1 MGIVKDPVS
10 FSKFHVRGEI
20 PESFNNFFNDMI
32 RRYAFQD
39 SFHAEKLSG
48 WTSIDNVLDTEFRF
62 ANYAVGE
69 YLVFSLRVDK
79 KAIPPSLLKVRV
91 LQEEEK
97 ALGESGK
104 KFLGRQRKEEIKE
117 KVKLELAG
125 LIPPVP
131 SFFEVCWSLRAKK
144 VYFCSL
150 AAAPIEEFKDLFKR
164 SFKMDLIP
172 FTPWDVAQVAQSGPN
187 AAVGDIAAKPIP
199 PGRDFLV
206 WLWFKTEERNGRIS
220 LGGKDIEVIFL
231 KRMVLESGEGEYSE
245 CVVCQGLNA
254 ALEEGKEAL
263 RKGKKIREARIRLGA
278 DDCSWEFTI
287 KADQFLFQ
295 SMRMP
300 QTLEMEEESDRDGRM
315 LERIGLIEKVVD
327 IMDGL
332 FAEFL
337 KAKASPEWKSRDSAR
352 FEKWLAR
359 K

>member
-1 MGIVKDPVS
+1 MGIVKDPLS
-10 FSKFHVRGEI
+10 FSRFHVRGDI
-20 PESFNNFFNDMI
+20 PGDFSKIFDEMI
-32 RRYAFQD
+32 RRFAFQH
-39 SFHAEKLSG
+39 SFHVEKLSG
-48 WTSIDNVLDTEFRF
+48 WTSIDNVLDTEFQF

-69 YLVFSLRVDK
+69 YLVFSMRIDK
-79 KAIPPSLLKVRV
+79 KTIPPSLLKVRV
-91 LQEEEK
+91 LEEEKK

-104 KFLGRQRKEEIKE
+104 KFLGRQRKEDIRE

-131 SFFEVCWSLRAKK
+131 SFFEACWSPRGKM

-150 AAAPIEEFKDLFKR
+150 AAPAVEEFKDLFKR
-164 SFKMDLIP
+164 SFKMELSP
-172 FTPWDVAQVAQSGPN
+172 FTPWDAVQTGPEA
-187 AAVGDIAAKPIP
+187 AAVDGDSKPVP

-206 WLWFKTEERNGRIS
+206 WLWFKAEERNGKIS
-220 LGGKDIEVIFL
+220 LGGRDIEVIFL

-295 SMRMP
+295 SMRTP
-300 QTLEMEEESDRDGRM
+300 QVMEMEDESERDGRL
-315 LERIGLIEKVVD
+315 LERIGLIEKAAG
-327 IMDGL
+327 IMDEL

-337 KAKASPEWKSRDSAR
+337 KEKSEWAKSSAR
-352 FEKWLAR
+352 YEKWLSR

>member
-10 FSKFHVRGEI
+10 FSRFHVRGDI
-20 PESFNNFFNDMI
+20 PENFNNFFNDMI
-32 RRYAFQD
+32 RRFAFEH

-48 WTSIDNVLDTEFRF
+48 WTSIDNVLDTKFQY

-69 YLVFSLRVDK
+69 YLVFSMRLDK
-79 KAIPPSLLKVRV
+79 KVIPPSLLKIRV
-91 LQEEEK
+91 LEEEKK

-104 KFLGRQRKEEIKE
+104 KFLGRQRKEDIKE
-117 KVKLELAG
+117 KVKVELAG
-125 LIPPVP
+125 LIPPIP
-131 SFFEVCWSLRAKK
+131 SFFEACWSPRGKM

-150 AAAPIEEFKDLFKR
+150 AAAPVEEFKDLFKR
-164 SFKMDLIP
+164 SFKMDLVP
-172 FTPWDVAQVAQSGPN
+172 FAPWDKAIGPAGN
-187 AAVGDIAAKPIP
+187 SDEMPAP

-206 WLWFKTEERNGRIS
+206 WLWFKSEERNGKIS
-220 LGGKDIEVIFL
+220 LGGRDIEVIFL

-263 RKGKKIREARIRLGA
+263 RKGKKIKEARIRLGA
-278 DDCSWEFTI
+278 DDCSWELTI

-300 QTLEMEEESDRDGRM
+300 QVLEMEEESDRDGRM
-315 LERIGLIEKVVD
+315 LERIGLIEKATG
-327 IMDGL
+327 IMDEL
-332 FAEFL
+332 FSDYL
-337 KAKASPEWKSRDSAR
+337 NAKASPEWAKGPAR
-352 FEKWLAR
+352 YEKWLSR

>member
-10 FSKFHVRGEI
+10 CSRFHVRGDL
-20 PESFNNFFNDMI
+20 PDNFNNFFNEMI
-32 RRYAFQD
+32 RRFAFQH

-48 WTSIDNVLDTEFRF
+48 WTSIDNVLDTEFKY

-69 YLVFSLRVDK
+69 YLVFSMRVDK
-79 KAIPPSLLKVRV
+79 KLIPPSLLKVRV
-91 LQEEEK
+91 LEEEKK

-104 KFLGRQRKEEIKE
+104 KFLARQRKEDIKE

-131 SFFEVCWSLRAKK
+131 SFFEACWSPRAKM

-150 AAAPIEEFKDLFKR
+150 AAPPVEEFKDLFKR
-164 SFKMDLIP
+164 SFKMDLVP
-172 FTPWDVAQVAQSGPN
+172 FTPWDN
-187 AAVGDIAAKPIP
+187 AGAGVNAGGDDAKPVP

-206 WLWFKTEERNGRIS
+206 WLWFKAEERSGKVL
-220 LGGKDIEVIFL
+220 LGGRDIEVVFL

-245 CVVCQGLNA
+245 SVVCQGLNA
-254 ALEEGKEAL
+254 GLEEGKEAL
-263 RKGKKIREARIRLGA
+263 RKGKKIKEARIRLGA
-278 DDCSWEFTI
+278 DECSWELTL

-300 QTLEMEEESDRDGRM
+300 QSLEMEEESDRDGRM
-315 LERIGLIEKVVD
+315 LERVGLIEKAAG
-327 IMDGL
+327 IMDEL
-332 FAEFL
+332 FSEFL
-337 KAKASPEWKSRDSAR
+337 QARSSPEWQKASAR
-352 FEKWLAR
+352 YEKWLSR

>member
-10 FSKFHVRGEI
+10 FSRFHVRGDI
-20 PESFNNFFNDMI
+20 PENFNNFFNDMI
-32 RRYAFQD
+32 KRFAFEH

-48 WTSIDNVLDTEFRF
+48 WTSIDNVLDTEFQF
-62 ANYAVGE
+62 ANYSIGE
-69 YLVFSLRVDK
+69 YMVYSMRLDK
-79 KAIPPSLLKVRV
+79 KVIPPSLLKVRV
-91 LQEEEK
+91 LEEERK

-104 KFLGRQRKEEIKE
+104 KFLGRQRKEDIKE

-131 SFFEVCWSLRAKK
+131 SFFEACWSPRGKM

-164 SFKMDLIP
+164 SFKMDLMP
-172 FTPWDVAQVAQSGPN
+172 FTPWDN
-187 AAVGDIAAKPIP
+187 ARTGIDAAGESDAKPVP

-206 WLWFKTEERNGRIS
+206 WLWFKAEERSGKIS
-220 LGGKDIEVIFL
+220 LAGRDIEVIFL

-263 RKGKKIREARIRLGA
+263 RKGKKIKEARIRLGA
-278 DDCSWEFTI
+278 DECSWELTI
-287 KADQFLFQ
+287 KADQFVFQ

-300 QTLEMEEESDRDGRM
+300 QTLEMEEESDRDGRI
-315 LERIGLIEKVVD
+315 LERIGLIEKVTG
-327 IMDGL
+327 IMDDL

-337 KAKASPEWKSRDSAR
+337 KAKASPEWTKNSAR
-352 FEKWLAR
+352 YDKWLSR